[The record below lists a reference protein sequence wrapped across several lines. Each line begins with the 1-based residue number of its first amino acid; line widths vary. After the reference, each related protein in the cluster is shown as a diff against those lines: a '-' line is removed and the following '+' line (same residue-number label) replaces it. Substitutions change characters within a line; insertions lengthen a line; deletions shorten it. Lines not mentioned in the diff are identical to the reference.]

1 MTGFIL
7 VTELHRNYQY
17 NFFTYSMTVRLK
29 TATKY
34 IIIADDQQY
43 LISNTSGY
51 AMDKSLV
58 IIHAL
63 IICN

>member
-17 NFFTYSMTVRLK
+17 NFF
-29 TATKY
+29 Y
-34 IIIADDQQY
+34 IFQY

-63 IICN
+63 IICK

>member
-17 NFFTYSMTVRLK
+17 HLFTYPMTVRL
-29 TATKY
+29 
-34 IIIADDQQY
+34 
-43 LISNTSGY
+43 TSGY
-51 AMDKSLV
+51 AMDKGLV

>member
-29 TATKY
+29 TATVEPLLYDHPQNY
-34 IIIADDQQY
+34 I
-43 LISNTSGY
+43 G
-51 AMDKSLV
+51 V
-58 IIHAL
+58 VV
-63 IICN
+63 

>member
-7 VTELHRNYQY
+7 VTELHRNYQN

-29 TATKY
+29 TAVLPM
-34 IIIADDQQY
+34 IADDQQY

>member
-17 NFFTYSMTVRLK
+17 HFFTYSMTVRLK
-29 TATKY
+29 TATNY
-34 IIIADDQQY
+34 CQQY
-43 LISNTSGY
+43 LIYITSGY
-51 AMDKSLV
+51 AVDKSLV

>member
-17 NFFTYSMTVRLK
+17 NFFTYSMSVRLK
-29 TATKY
+29 TA
-34 IIIADDQQY
+34 IADDQQY

>member
-29 TATKY
+29 TATNYSRWPAISDKY
-34 IIIADDQQY
+34 
-43 LISNTSGY
+43 
-51 AMDKSLV
+51 
-58 IIHAL
+58 H
-63 IICN
+63 

>member
-29 TATKY
+29 TATNY
-34 IIIADDQQY
+34 
-43 LISNTSGY
+43 
-51 AMDKSLV
+51 
-58 IIHAL
+58 
-63 IICN
+63 CR